1 MFKFTEET
9 ANEIVTGI
17 NGEATQMETDAS
29 SWDAQAKEN
38 DAKAEQC
45 LADANA
51 EEASCPHYTT
61 ETYTDTDEEGNSVE
75 KERSVPDTEADS
87 AALAN
92 AARLRAEVAS
102 LKAVA
107 SALRALAVALR
118 MTVGMLRNRQQK
130 INQAIVATQTA
141 VSFTVNLLV
150 EGTNMAKQAVEA
162 FNVPEKKFTKEWASS
177 VGTNL
182 LKVVGVD
189 LSDGLNDELYVA
201 IGVATQLGTVAG
213 TIAVRYTVSL
223 INSKIGNGI
232 IGSVA
237 KYGVKT
243 ASDIMIE
250 TYLGKTGAKV
260 AQNAIASA
268 LTLHGINALP
278 TDRSGFKAN
287 AVAVKSSDET
297 SNITFEEAKN
307 EAKDKYAKYIATL
320 NNYTAEQKQELINKY
335 NNEIDKIVVL
345 SDEEFS
351 ERFAKGDSGVVA
363 VYNGPEDKSYIR
375 AGFECDAGRIIH
387 EVGGHGTGSMCSEEG
402 YFYIDSETGEAIK
415 YEGKYENSEH
425 QLSWGSSSSKGAGM
439 NESATE
445 YFTRKID
452 GDNRENCRYNSSTNA
467 LESVVDTITKY
478 GNVDGEE
485 LLFETYTGDDKEKFG
500 QKLNELAGGDM
511 YDLLDDAMLKA
522 NLGDVASQ
530 KLVEVYAAA
539 FEIRCATR
547 K

>member
-92 AARLRAEVAS
+92 AARLRAEAAS
-102 LKAVA
+102 LKAAA
-107 SALRALAVALR
+107 SALRALAAALR
-118 MTVGMLRNRQQK
+118 MTVGILRSRQQM

-201 IGVATQLGTVAG
+201 IGVATQVGAVAG

-243 ASDIMIE
+243 ASDIMVE

-278 TDRSGFKAN
+278 TDRTKLASNQTKIETEVKNNTKLNESKKAES
-287 AVAVKSSDET
+287 KT
-297 SNITFEEAKN
+297 EAKVEN
-307 EAKDKYAKYIATL
+307 TTNVTL
-320 NNYTAEQKQELINKY
+320 KNNAESNTK
-335 NNEIDKIVVL
+335 
-345 SDEEFS
+345 
-351 ERFAKGDSGVVA
+351 
-363 VYNGPEDKSYIR
+363 
-375 AGFECDAGRIIH
+375 
-387 EVGGHGTGSMCSEEG
+387 
-402 YFYIDSETGEAIK
+402 
-415 YEGKYENSEH
+415 
-425 QLSWGSSSSKGAGM
+425 GSSSNADVKKNIGTTTSKTTSTSKENKTTTVSNVGKKLDEKSNDVNYEEKMSKRGTYNGNNGKTTNNVTLKKAQEDYANVHSEINHKKDQISNYNKKIELTKNKIDNMIDNLYKDGTSPD
-439 NESATE
+439 EQ
-445 YFTRKID
+445 RKISSEIERL
-452 GDNRENCRYNSSTNA
+452 NNSVISMEQSNKKTQQ
-467 LESVVDTITKY
+467 EI
-478 GNVDGEE
+478 
-485 LLFETYTGDDKEKFG
+485 
-500 QKLNELAGGDM
+500 NELNKKESDI
-511 YDLLDDAMLKA
+511 LKTI
-522 NLGDVASQ
+522 NQ
-530 KLVEVYAAA
+530 IK
-539 FEIRCATR
+539 

>member
-29 SWDAQAKEN
+29 SWDAQATEN
-38 DAKAEQC
+38 DKKAEECLSGANAADAKA
-45 LADANA
+45 NI

-87 AALAN
+87 KALAN
-92 AARLRAEVAS
+92 AASLRAEAARLRAEAPR
-102 LKAVA
+102 LRAAA
-107 SALRALAVALR
+107 SALRALAAALR
-118 MTVGMLRNRQQK
+118 MTVGMLRSRQQM

-182 LKVVGVD
+182 LKVVGID

-201 IGVATQLGTVAG
+201 IGVATQLGAVAG

-237 KYGVKT
+237 KYGVRT
-243 ASDIMIE
+243 ASDIMVE

-278 TDRSGFKAN
+278 TDRTKLASNQTKIETEVKNNTKLNESKKAES
-287 AVAVKSSDET
+287 KT
-297 SNITFEEAKN
+297 EAKVEN
-307 EAKDKYAKYIATL
+307 TTNVTLKNNAKSNTK
-320 NNYTAEQKQELINKY
+320 
-335 NNEIDKIVVL
+335 
-345 SDEEFS
+345 
-351 ERFAKGDSGVVA
+351 
-363 VYNGPEDKSYIR
+363 
-375 AGFECDAGRIIH
+375 
-387 EVGGHGTGSMCSEEG
+387 
-402 YFYIDSETGEAIK
+402 
-415 YEGKYENSEH
+415 
-425 QLSWGSSSSKGAGM
+425 GSSSNADVKKNIGTTTSKTTSTSKENKTTTVSNVGKKLDEKSNDVNFEEEMSKRDTYNGNNGKTTNNVTLKKAQEDYANVYSEINHKKDQISNYNKEIELTKNKIDNMIDDLYKDGTSPD
-439 NESATE
+439 EQ
-445 YFTRKID
+445 RKISSEIERL
-452 GDNRENCRYNSSTNA
+452 NNSVISMEQSNKKTQQ
-467 LESVVDTITKY
+467 EI
-478 GNVDGEE
+478 
-485 LLFETYTGDDKEKFG
+485 
-500 QKLNELAGGDM
+500 NELNKKESDI
-511 YDLLDDAMLKA
+511 LKTI
-522 NLGDVASQ
+522 NQ
-530 KLVEVYAAA
+530 IK
-539 FEIRCATR
+539 

>member
-92 AARLRAEVAS
+92 AARLRAEAAS
-102 LKAVA
+102 LKAAA
-107 SALRALAVALR
+107 SALRALAAALR
-118 MTVGMLRNRQQK
+118 MTVGILRSRQQM

-201 IGVATQLGTVAG
+201 IGVATQVGAVAG

-243 ASDIMIE
+243 ASDIMVE

-278 TDRSGFKAN
+278 TDRTKLASNQTKIETEVKNNTKLNESKKAES
-287 AVAVKSSDET
+287 KT
-297 SNITFEEAKN
+297 EAKVEN
-307 EAKDKYAKYIATL
+307 TTNVTL
-320 NNYTAEQKQELINKY
+320 KNNAESNTK
-335 NNEIDKIVVL
+335 
-345 SDEEFS
+345 
-351 ERFAKGDSGVVA
+351 
-363 VYNGPEDKSYIR
+363 
-375 AGFECDAGRIIH
+375 
-387 EVGGHGTGSMCSEEG
+387 
-402 YFYIDSETGEAIK
+402 
-415 YEGKYENSEH
+415 
-425 QLSWGSSSSKGAGM
+425 GSSSNADVKKNIGTTTSKTTSTSKENKTTTVSNVGKKLDEKSNDVNYEEKMSKRGTYNGNNGKTTNNVTLKKAQEDYANVHSEINHKKDQISNYNKKIELTKNKIYNMIDNLYKDGTSPD
-439 NESATE
+439 EQ
-445 YFTRKID
+445 RKISSEIERL
-452 GDNRENCRYNSSTNA
+452 NNSVISMEQSNKKTQQ
-467 LESVVDTITKY
+467 EI
-478 GNVDGEE
+478 
-485 LLFETYTGDDKEKFG
+485 
-500 QKLNELAGGDM
+500 NELNKKESDI
-511 YDLLDDAMLKA
+511 LKTI
-522 NLGDVASQ
+522 NQ
-530 KLVEVYAAA
+530 IK
-539 FEIRCATR
+539 

>member
-29 SWDAQAKEN
+29 SWDAQATEN
-38 DAKAEQC
+38 DKKAEECLSGANAADAKA
-45 LADANA
+45 NI

-87 AALAN
+87 KALAN
-92 AARLRAEVAS
+92 AASLRAEAARLRAEAPR
-102 LKAVA
+102 LRAAA
-107 SALRALAVALR
+107 SALRALAAALR
-118 MTVGMLRNRQQK
+118 MTVGMLRSRQQK

-232 IGSVA
+232 IGSVT

-278 TDRSGFKAN
+278 TDRTKLASNQTKIETEVKNNTKLNESKKAES
-287 AVAVKSSDET
+287 KT
-297 SNITFEEAKN
+297 EAKVEN
-307 EAKDKYAKYIATL
+307 ATNVTL
-320 NNYTAEQKQELINKY
+320 KNNAESNTK
-335 NNEIDKIVVL
+335 
-345 SDEEFS
+345 
-351 ERFAKGDSGVVA
+351 
-363 VYNGPEDKSYIR
+363 
-375 AGFECDAGRIIH
+375 
-387 EVGGHGTGSMCSEEG
+387 
-402 YFYIDSETGEAIK
+402 
-415 YEGKYENSEH
+415 
-425 QLSWGSSSSKGAGM
+425 GSSSNATAKLEKTASTSSKTTSTSKENKTTTVSNVGKKLGEKSNDVNFEEEMSKRDTYNANNGKTTNNVTLKKAQEDYANVHSEINHKKDQISNYNKKIELTKNKIDNM
-439 NESATE
+439 IDNLYKDGTSPDEQ
-445 YFTRKID
+445 RKISSEIERL
-452 GDNRENCRYNSSTNA
+452 NNSVISMEQSNKKTQQEINEFNKK
-467 LESVVDTITKY
+467 ESDILKTINQIK
-478 GNVDGEE
+478 
-485 LLFETYTGDDKEKFG
+485 K
-500 QKLNELAGGDM
+500 
-511 YDLLDDAMLKA
+511 
-522 NLGDVASQ
+522 
-530 KLVEVYAAA
+530 
-539 FEIRCATR
+539 
-547 K
+547 

>member
-92 AARLRAEVAS
+92 AARLRAEAAS
-102 LKAVA
+102 LKAAA
-107 SALRALAVALR
+107 SALRALAAALR
-118 MTVGMLRNRQQK
+118 MTVGILRSRQQM

-201 IGVATQLGTVAG
+201 IGVATQVGAVAG

-243 ASDIMIE
+243 ASDIMVE

-278 TDRSGFKAN
+278 TDRTKLASNQTKIETEVKNNTKLNESKKAES
-287 AVAVKSSDET
+287 KT
-297 SNITFEEAKN
+297 EAKVEN
-307 EAKDKYAKYIATL
+307 TTNVTL
-320 NNYTAEQKQELINKY
+320 KNNAESNTK
-335 NNEIDKIVVL
+335 
-345 SDEEFS
+345 
-351 ERFAKGDSGVVA
+351 
-363 VYNGPEDKSYIR
+363 
-375 AGFECDAGRIIH
+375 
-387 EVGGHGTGSMCSEEG
+387 
-402 YFYIDSETGEAIK
+402 
-415 YEGKYENSEH
+415 
-425 QLSWGSSSSKGAGM
+425 GSSSNADVKKNIGTTTSKTT
-439 NESATE
+439 STS
-445 YFTRKID
+445 K
-452 GDNRENCRYNSSTNA
+452 ENKTTTVSNVGKKLDEKSNDVNYEEKMSKRGTYNGNNGKTTN
-467 LESVVDTITKY
+467 
-478 GNVDGEE
+478 NV
-485 LLFETYTGDDKEKFG
+485 T
-500 QKLNELAGGDM
+500 
-511 YDLLDDAMLKA
+511 LKKAQEDYA
-522 NLGDVASQ
+522 NVHRQ
-530 KLVEVYAAA
+530 
-539 FEIRCATR
+539 
-547 K
+547 

>member
-92 AARLRAEVAS
+92 AARLRAEAAS
-102 LKAVA
+102 LKAAA
-107 SALRALAVALR
+107 SALRALAAALR
-118 MTVGMLRNRQQK
+118 MTVGILRSRQQM

-182 LKVVGVD
+182 LKVVGID

-201 IGVATQLGTVAG
+201 IGVATQVGAVAG

-243 ASDIMIE
+243 ASDIMVE

-260 AQNAIASA
+260 AQNAIASV

-278 TDRSGFKAN
+278 TDRTKLASNQTKIETEVNNNTKLNESKKAES
-287 AVAVKSSDET
+287 KT
-297 SNITFEEAKN
+297 EAKVEN
-307 EAKDKYAKYIATL
+307 TTNVTL
-320 NNYTAEQKQELINKY
+320 KNNAESNTK
-335 NNEIDKIVVL
+335 
-345 SDEEFS
+345 
-351 ERFAKGDSGVVA
+351 
-363 VYNGPEDKSYIR
+363 
-375 AGFECDAGRIIH
+375 
-387 EVGGHGTGSMCSEEG
+387 
-402 YFYIDSETGEAIK
+402 
-415 YEGKYENSEH
+415 
-425 QLSWGSSSSKGAGM
+425 GSSSNADVKKNIGTTTSKTTSTSKENKTTTVSNVGKKLDEKSNDVNFEEEMSKRDTYNGN
-439 NESATE
+439 NEKNTNNVTLKKAQEDYANVHSEINHKKDQISNYNKKIELTKNKIDNMIDDLYKDGTSPDE
-445 YFTRKID
+445 QRKISSEIERL
-452 GDNRENCRYNSSTNA
+452 NNSVISMEQSNKKTQQ
-467 LESVVDTITKY
+467 EI
-478 GNVDGEE
+478 
-485 LLFETYTGDDKEKFG
+485 
-500 QKLNELAGGDM
+500 NELNKKESDI
-511 YDLLDDAMLKA
+511 LKTI
-522 NLGDVASQ
+522 NQ
-530 KLVEVYAAA
+530 IK
-539 FEIRCATR
+539 

>member
-92 AARLRAEVAS
+92 AARLRAEAAS
-102 LKAVA
+102 LKAAA
-107 SALRALAVALR
+107 SALRALAAALR
-118 MTVGMLRNRQQK
+118 MTVGMLRSRQQM

-201 IGVATQLGTVAG
+201 IGVATQVGAVAG

-237 KYGVKT
+237 KYGVRT
-243 ASDIMIE
+243 ASDIMVE

-278 TDRSGFKAN
+278 TDRTKLASNQTKIETEVKNNTKLNESKKAES
-287 AVAVKSSDET
+287 KT
-297 SNITFEEAKN
+297 EAKVEN
-307 EAKDKYAKYIATL
+307 TTNVTL
-320 NNYTAEQKQELINKY
+320 KNNAESNTK
-335 NNEIDKIVVL
+335 
-345 SDEEFS
+345 
-351 ERFAKGDSGVVA
+351 
-363 VYNGPEDKSYIR
+363 
-375 AGFECDAGRIIH
+375 
-387 EVGGHGTGSMCSEEG
+387 
-402 YFYIDSETGEAIK
+402 
-415 YEGKYENSEH
+415 
-425 QLSWGSSSSKGAGM
+425 GSSSNADVKKNIGTTTSKTTSTSKENKTTTVSNVGKKLDEKSNDVNFEEEMSKRDTYNGKTTNNVTLKKAQEDYANVHSEINHKKDQISNYNKEIELTKNKIDNMIDDLYKDGTSPD
-439 NESATE
+439 EQ
-445 YFTRKID
+445 RKISSEIERL
-452 GDNRENCRYNSSTNA
+452 NNSVISMEQSNKKTQQ
-467 LESVVDTITKY
+467 EI
-478 GNVDGEE
+478 
-485 LLFETYTGDDKEKFG
+485 
-500 QKLNELAGGDM
+500 NELNKKESDI
-511 YDLLDDAMLKA
+511 LKTI
-522 NLGDVASQ
+522 NQ
-530 KLVEVYAAA
+530 IK
-539 FEIRCATR
+539 

>member
-87 AALAN
+87 VALAN
-92 AARLRAEVAS
+92 AARLRAEAAS

-107 SALRALAVALR
+107 SALRALAAALR
-118 MTVGMLRNRQQK
+118 MTVGMLRSRQQM

-162 FNVPEKKFTKEWASS
+162 FNVPEKKFTKEWVSS

-237 KYGVKT
+237 KCGVKT

-278 TDRSGFKAN
+278 TDRTKLASNQTKIETEVKNNTKLNESKKAES
-287 AVAVKSSDET
+287 KT
-297 SNITFEEAKN
+297 EAKVEN
-307 EAKDKYAKYIATL
+307 TTNVTL
-320 NNYTAEQKQELINKY
+320 KNNAESNTK
-335 NNEIDKIVVL
+335 
-345 SDEEFS
+345 
-351 ERFAKGDSGVVA
+351 
-363 VYNGPEDKSYIR
+363 
-375 AGFECDAGRIIH
+375 
-387 EVGGHGTGSMCSEEG
+387 
-402 YFYIDSETGEAIK
+402 
-415 YEGKYENSEH
+415 
-425 QLSWGSSSSKGAGM
+425 GSSSNADVKKNIGTTTSKTTSTSKENKTTTVSNVGKKLDEKSNDVNYEEKMSKRGTYNGNNGKTTNNVTLKKAQEDYANVHSEINHKKDQISNYNKEIELTKNKIDNMIDDLYKDGTSPD
-439 NESATE
+439 EQ
-445 YFTRKID
+445 RKISSEIERL
-452 GDNRENCRYNSSTNA
+452 NNSVISMEQSNKKTQQ
-467 LESVVDTITKY
+467 EI
-478 GNVDGEE
+478 
-485 LLFETYTGDDKEKFG
+485 
-500 QKLNELAGGDM
+500 NELNKKESDI
-511 YDLLDDAMLKA
+511 LKTI
-522 NLGDVASQ
+522 NQ
-530 KLVEVYAAA
+530 IK
-539 FEIRCATR
+539 

>member
-87 AALAN
+87 KALAN
-92 AARLRAEVAS
+92 AARLRAEAAS
-102 LKAVA
+102 LKAAA
-107 SALRALAVALR
+107 SALRALAAALR
-118 MTVGMLRNRQQK
+118 MTVGMLRSRQQM

-150 EGTNMAKQAVEA
+150 EGTNMAKQSVEA

-182 LKVVGVD
+182 LKVVGID

-201 IGVATQLGTVAG
+201 IGVATQLGAVAG

-243 ASDIMIE
+243 ASDIMVE

-278 TDRSGFKAN
+278 TDRTKLASNQTKIETEVKNNTKLNESKKAES
-287 AVAVKSSDET
+287 KT
-297 SNITFEEAKN
+297 EAKVEN
-307 EAKDKYAKYIATL
+307 TTNVTL
-320 NNYTAEQKQELINKY
+320 KNNAESNTK
-335 NNEIDKIVVL
+335 
-345 SDEEFS
+345 
-351 ERFAKGDSGVVA
+351 
-363 VYNGPEDKSYIR
+363 
-375 AGFECDAGRIIH
+375 
-387 EVGGHGTGSMCSEEG
+387 
-402 YFYIDSETGEAIK
+402 
-415 YEGKYENSEH
+415 
-425 QLSWGSSSSKGAGM
+425 GSSSNAEVKKNIGTTTSKTTSTS
-439 NESATE
+439 NENKTTTVSNVGKKLDEKSNDVNFEEEMSKRDTYNGNNGKTTNNVTLKKAQEDYANVHSEINHKKDQISNYNKEIELTKNKIDNMIDDLYKDGTSPDE
-445 YFTRKID
+445 QRKISSEIERL
-452 GDNRENCRYNSSTNA
+452 NNSVISMEQSNKKTQQ
-467 LESVVDTITKY
+467 EI
-478 GNVDGEE
+478 
-485 LLFETYTGDDKEKFG
+485 
-500 QKLNELAGGDM
+500 NELNKKESDI
-511 YDLLDDAMLKA
+511 LKTI
-522 NLGDVASQ
+522 NQ
-530 KLVEVYAAA
+530 IK
-539 FEIRCATR
+539 